1 MKHRFLRH
9 ILQFAGGALVC
20 AALLTSAPLPALPA
34 SGGTQI
40 GPETDRVSGGTQ
52 VGQETN
58 KADGESGRTGNGT
71 KEDEPSDP
79 APGKGKEIGN
89 KPDVRPQSD
98 NDDEIDFRTN

>member
-34 SGGTQI
+34 
-40 GPETDRVSGGTQ
+40 SGGTQ